1 MTSLSR
7 LKVYAT
13 YPHPCSYLDEKQA
26 TTLFVDPDTEISPLV
41 YQELADIGFR
51 RSGTHIYR
59 PHCENCNACV
69 PARVV
74 VDKFSRKRQQRKNW
88 NRNQDLRVEIT
99 TSIDDPLYYDLYE
112 RYISARHADG
122 DMYPPSK
129 EQYDS
134 FIGGNDG
141 MTRFY
146 CFWLQQQLVAVAVV
160 DEMPAGL
167 SAIYTF
173 YEPQM
178 DKRSL
183 GRFAILWQIEH
194 ARSLGLPHVYLGY
207 WIKQSRKMN
216 YKIDY
221 RPVELLIN
229 GRWLTLS

>member
-1 MTSLSR
+1 MTALSR

-13 YPHPCSYLDEKQA
+13 HPHPCSYLEEEQA
-26 TTLFVDPDTEISPLV
+26 TTLFVDPDTEVGPLV

-59 PHCENCNACV
+59 PHCENCNACI
-69 PARVV
+69 PARIP
-74 VDKFSRKRQQRKNW
+74 VDTFSQKRQHRKNW
-88 NRNQDLRVEIT
+88 NRNQDLRVERVL
-99 TSIDDPLYYDLYE
+99 SIDDPLYYQLYE

-122 DMYPPSK
+122 DMYPPNK

-134 FIGGNDG
+134 FLTDNGG
-141 MTRFY
+141 MTRFF
-146 CFWLQQQLVAVAVV
+146 CFWLGQQLLAVAVV

-173 YEPQM
+173 YEPDM

-183 GRFAILWQIEH
+183 GRFAILWQVEH

-207 WIKQSRKMN
+207 WIKQCQKMN